1 MLQTRRGDI
10 YIDAV
15 TGNSLFYNATIK
27 HLGEYSHGA
36 KRLVK
41 LKIKNTATAFVAAN
55 AATRYSGN
63 QTIQTASMGSYIL
76 SDATR
81 GNGIMTY
88 NMNRN
93 QLFCSC
99 KFYRCRQQLTAAEYN
114 NVNKD
119 NGALDAHGEPRKHMI
134 IGHRFM
140 EEIRQCRSG
149 Y

>member
-1 MLQTRRGDI
+1 VSRGDI

-41 LKIKNTATAFVAAN
+41 LKIKIPPLLLLQMPRHVIVEIKP
-55 AATRYSGN
+55 YKLHQVVGH
-63 QTIQTASMGSYIL
+63 IL

-88 NMNRN
+88 NMNKGTN
-93 QLFCSC
+93 YS
-99 KFYRCRQQLTAAEYN
+99 AAVNFTDADN
-114 NVNKD
+114 N
-119 NGALDAHGEPRKHMI
+119 
-134 IGHRFM
+134 
-140 EEIRQCRSG
+140 
-149 Y
+149 

>member
-1 MLQTRRGDI
+1 VSRGDI

-41 LKIKNTATAFVAAN
+41 LNTATAFVAAN

-63 QTIQTASMGSYIL
+63 QTIQTASAGVIYP

-88 NMNRN
+88 NMNKGTN
-93 QLFCSC
+93 YS
-99 KFYRCRQQLTAAEYN
+99 AAVNFTDADN
-114 NVNKD
+114 N
-119 NGALDAHGEPRKHMI
+119 
-134 IGHRFM
+134 
-140 EEIRQCRSG
+140 
-149 Y
+149 